1 MKRSRTSEMWSYF
14 EILDREFA
22 KCTLCGKKLSYKST
36 TTNLK
41 KHLQKSHLIV
51 DFSSQRPSELDL
63 GESLPVEVILG
74 TSSVEE
80 ERAAPA
86 PSMQQGVQSSM
97 TSYLSKRIGVNQKKK
112 IDEQLLQLFTK
123 DFQPFS
129 VVEDSGFR
137 GFVRAL
143 NPGYE
148 LPSRKHISDVML
160 QAAYTAAKEKVV
172 DKLSAAKTVCLTTDC
187 WTSAANEG
195 YMAVTGHFVSEDFTL
210 QSVLLGCS
218 QLSGAHTAPN
228 LSASL
233 IGTTDNFRLTD
244 KVLLVVTDNAPNIKN
259 AVSILKWKHFGCY
272 AHTLNLIVQNALK
285 HFVSI
290 QQKVKT
296 IVAFFKRSCKATERL
311 LTYQQNNGAG
321 HVKKLVQEVPT
332 RWNSTLYML
341 ERIVEIKDAV
351 KTSLVLFTVDFEQ
364 LTDEEWNICSELC
377 SVLKPFAQVSTQL
390 SAESYPTG
398 SQVIVLTRGLLSV
411 CAELLKRP
419 FNSVTRTIIEELTKG
434 LKDRFHNVEMSKSI
448 GVATLLDPRFKS
460 LVFESRVAADNAKK
474 QLIELVAQKMGD
486 RRLTNTGQSHE
497 TVSTSTTTDPL
508 SVWGVYDAIVKS
520 TQPQGTPQSAAI
532 VEVQSSGFERHT
544 NTSR

>member
-51 DFSSQRPSELDL
+51 NFSSQRPSELDL
-63 GESLPVEVILG
+63 GETLPVEVILG

-86 PSMQQGVQSSM
+86 PSMQQGVQSSV
-97 TSYLSKRIGVNQKKK
+97 TLYLSKRIGVNQKRK
-112 IDEQLLQLFTK
+112 IDGQLLQLFTK
-123 DFQPFS
+123 NFQPFS

-148 LPSRKHISDVML
+148 LSSRKHISDVML

-172 DKLSAAKTVCLTTDC
+172 DKLSAAQTVCLTTDC

-228 LSASL
+228 LSATL

-259 AVSILKWKHFGCY
+259 AVPILRWKHFGCY

-311 LTYQQNNGAG
+311 LTYQENNGAG
-321 HVKKLVQEVPT
+321 HVIT
-332 RWNSTLYML
+332 G
-341 ERIVEIKDAV
+341 AG
-351 KTSLVLFTVDFEQ
+351 VDFEQ

-377 SVLKPFAQVSTQL
+377 SLLKPFAQLSTQL

-411 CAELLKRP
+411 CAELLKMP
-419 FNSVTRTIIEELTKG
+419 FNSVTKTIIEELTKG

-460 LVFESRVAADNAKK
+460 LVFES
-474 QLIELVAQKMGD
+474 
-486 RRLTNTGQSHE
+486 
-497 TVSTSTTTDPL
+497 
-508 SVWGVYDAIVKS
+508 
-520 TQPQGTPQSAAI
+520 
-532 VEVQSSGFERHT
+532 
-544 NTSR
+544 